1 MKLLAVLVLTTGLL
15 AGCRERGD
23 LPTGEEAR
31 EAVSEAANDL
41 DSLVTDQ
48 LDSAA
53 RVSGDSLR
61 AEAESLGASV
71 RDRVDAL
78 SGRRDSL

>member
-1 MKLLAVLVLTTGLL
+1 MKLLAVLVLATGLL

-71 RDRVDAL
+71 RDRVEDL
-78 SGRRDSL
+78 RGRRDSL